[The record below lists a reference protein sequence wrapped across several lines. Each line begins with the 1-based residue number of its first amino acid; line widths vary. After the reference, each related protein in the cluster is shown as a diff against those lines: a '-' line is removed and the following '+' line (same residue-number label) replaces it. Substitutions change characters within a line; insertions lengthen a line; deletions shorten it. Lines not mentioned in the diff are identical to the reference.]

1 MTFKMEINRLSANEL
16 SYELAC
22 RGIQVTGIA
31 KMRNTLQN
39 LMRLEREGMPLDYP
53 TYLFSFL
60 QDSDALKVSITELR
74 LLTNDFDGNN
84 LSGAYH
90 KLMTK
95 LTFTLKR
102 VNRSEPVTVED
113 KTARSKLV
121 VEILNLKSDIEK
133 KIRTRDRSL
142 TSNTQGVLGLNS
154 QSKDSFESDLEQ
166 NSPPLLSSTPVTSHV
181 IKSKTV
187 PVEKWNLKFTGES
200 SDLSLS
206 AFLERV
212 EELRIARNATHID
225 LFNSAVDLF
234 SGKALIWYRSVK
246 GSIQDWSS
254 LITLLREQF
263 QPPDYNDRLFEEVNR
278 RTQGSQKSL
287 GMYLAVMNKMFN
299 RLTVGVSEKTK
310 LKILLRNITPFY
322 QQQLGLTEIKTIE
335 ELLKFGRIIEA
346 RKIAMDSFVLPPALK
361 KTNKMLEPDLA
372 CLDSP
377 QPSTSQLSVTEL
389 ESFATAS
396 SSITC
401 WNCKQT
407 GHRATEC
414 RKPKVQHCYKC
425 GKHSFTVRTCTS
437 CNKVSGNG
445 SQGS

>member
-1 MTFKMEINRLSANEL
+1 MSFKMEINRLSADEL
-16 SYELAC
+16 SYELAY
-22 RGIQVTGIA
+22 RGIQVTGVA
-31 KMRNTLQN
+31 EMRKTLRN
-39 LMRLEREGMPLDYP
+39 LLRLEREGNPLDYP
-53 TYLFSFL
+53 TYPFTFV

-74 LLTNDFDGNN
+74 ALANDFDGNN
-84 LSGAYH
+84 LSGAYY

-95 LTFTLKR
+95 LTFTLGR
-102 VNRSEPVTVED
+102 VNRSNPVTAED
-113 KTARSKLV
+113 KTARSKFV

-142 TSNTQGVLGLNS
+142 TNNTLGVLGLNS
-154 QSKDSFESDLEQ
+154 QSEDSSESDLEQ
-166 NSPPLLSSTPVTSHV
+166 NNPPLLSSTPVTSHV

-263 QPPDYNDRLFEEVNR
+263 QPPDYNDRLFEEIKR
-278 RTQGSQKSL
+278 RTQGSQESL
-287 GMYLAVMNKMFN
+287 GMYLAVMNNMFN

-310 LKILLRNITPFY
+310 LKILLKNITPFY
-322 QQQLGLTEIKTIE
+322 QQQLGLTEVKTIE

-346 RKIAMDSFVLPPALK
+346 RKIAVDSFVPPALK
-361 KTNKMLEPDLA
+361 KTNRMLEPDLA
-372 CLDSP
+372 CLDLP

-389 ESFATAS
+389 QSFATAS
-396 SSITC
+396 SSIIC
-401 WNCKQT
+401 WNCKQM

-425 GKHSFTVRTCTS
+425 GKHGFTVRTCTF